1 LTDTI
6 FLKELEIET
15 IIGIYDWE
23 REVRQTVS
31 IDLEMPVDAVAAA
44 STDSIEHSVNY
55 KAVAKA
61 VIALVEQS
69 RYQLIETMAE
79 HIARLIL
86 NEHGVAWVRVSVSK
100 PGAIRGSRTVGISIE
115 RHLD

>member
-1 LTDTI
+1 MDTI
-6 FLKELEIET
+6 FLKALEIET

-31 IDLEMPVDAVAAA
+31 IDLEMPVDAAAA
-44 STDSIEHSVNY
+44 ARTDDVEQSVNY

-61 VIALVEQS
+61 VIALVEES

-79 HIARLIL
+79 EIARLIL
-86 NEHGVAWVRVSVSK
+86 RNHGVAWVRVSVEK
-100 PGAIRGSRTVGISIE
+100 PGAIRGSRTVGVRIE
-115 RHLD
+115 RHAG